1 MRCPSCSSTV
11 TGERRFCPSC
21 GTPLNVSTGT
31 RVGAAARGGGDTPGT
46 TAATAGTP
54 GPAASASPFTRLM
67 TDPPATAPVDVPVD
81 LPVHVPVDVPDGIA
95 YDEEEVVARQERTTR
110 VLPVDP
116 AGAPHTTARAGDT
129 GRRTGRGLG
138 DRLAPAGDAVRRR
151 ARDAADRYRHA
162 TADVRLALVGTVLTV
177 VAFLA
182 LPYAD
187 EAGTAA
193 RLGARLW
200 WRPIAAVVATVL
212 LAAATKAGK
221 AGRTA
226 ADRLLAAVTVA
237 AVGATEAG
245 LVGLFSGDAAGARI
259 GYYVML
265 AGLVMVLVAAVR
277 AARRHCGT
285 P

>member
-31 RVGAAARGGGDTPGT
+31 RVGAAARRGGDASGT
-46 TAATAGTP
+46 TAATP

-67 TDPPATAPVDVPVD
+67 TDPPATMPVDTPGSAA
-81 LPVHVPVDVPDGIA
+81 VHDGAA
-95 YDEEEVVARQERTTR
+95 YDEEEVVARQEGTTR
-110 VLPVDP
+110 VLPVDT
-116 AGAPHTTARAGDT
+116 GDAPGTTT
-129 GRRTGRGLG
+129 RRSNTSRPSGHGIG

-162 TADVRLALVGTVLTV
+162 PADVRLALVGAVLTV

-187 EAGTAA
+187 EAGSAA
-193 RLGARLW
+193 GLGGRLW

-212 LAAATKAGK
+212 LASAAKG
-221 AGRTA
+221 GRTA

-277 AARRHCGT
+277 AARRHCGASAT
-285 P
+285 